1 VKRIRN
7 VSNRVDEVIVVNKM
21 TLGPGEDTPL
31 VDPELLESEEVK
43 QLLDTGIIAIIDDE
57 APARP

>member
-1 VKRIRN
+1 
-7 VSNRVDEVIVVNKM
+7 M
-21 TLGPGEDTPL
+21 PL
-31 VDPELLESEEVK
+31 VDPELMESEEVK

>member
-7 VSNRVDEVIVVNKM
+7 VSDDLVVLNEM
-21 TLGPGEDTPL
+21 TLDAGADMPL

-43 QLLDTGIIAIIDDE
+43 QLLDTGRIAIIDDE
-57 APARP
+57 PPARP

>member
-1 VKRIRN
+1 MKRIRN
-7 VSNRVDEVIVVNKM
+7 VSDRLIVVNQW
-21 TLGPGEDTPL
+21 TLAAGEDMPL
-31 VDPELLESEEVK
+31 VDPELMESEEVK